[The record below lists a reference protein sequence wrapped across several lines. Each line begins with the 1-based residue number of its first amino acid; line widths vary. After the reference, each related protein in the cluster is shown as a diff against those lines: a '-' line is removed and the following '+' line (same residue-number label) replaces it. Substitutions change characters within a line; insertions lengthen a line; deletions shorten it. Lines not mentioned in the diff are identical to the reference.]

1 MGHLLDHAQVSAAD
15 QNVTPQIDALAVAG
29 RR

>member
-1 MGHLLDHAQVSAAD
+1 MGHLLDHAQVSATD
-15 QNVTPQIDALAVAG
+15 QNATLQIDALAVAG